1 MPKKAKNHT
10 ILGGIKVN
18 SEQLSEWGSLG
29 GRPQKWNSE
38 AERKRDER
46 LRKKQVK
53 FGKEVGGD
61 IRQNKKTFLAIHT
74 WEVAG
79 ESQKKKLADL
89 ALSNDASK
97 VSEVFA
103 IMKECSVDEWAKQLK
118 EAYYKK
124 ALFHLEEIAVMSR
137 RKVALSE
144 LAQFLL
150 QREHWGFSFGWFSDW
165 WLLYSFPLFSALK
178 PNGNVFIP

>member
-53 FGKEVGGD
+53 FGKEV
-61 IRQNKKTFLAIHT
+61 
-74 WEVAG
+74 
-79 ESQKKKLADL
+79 KL
-89 ALSNDASK
+89 
-97 VSEVFA
+97 
-103 IMKECSVDEWAKQLK
+103 
-118 EAYYKK
+118 
-124 ALFHLEEIAVMSR
+124 R
-137 RKVALSE
+137 
-144 LAQFLL
+144 
-150 QREHWGFSFGWFSDW
+150 
-165 WLLYSFPLFSALK
+165 
-178 PNGNVFIP
+178 